1 MKDIEILRKELEKNF
16 LDKKIYVE
24 LEGNITYRLTI
35 ENVKFLLNKVYLILS
50 DNKENQL
57 SICFDEVE
65 QIDTK
70 ESYIEIYFNYE
81 QKIRIYAE
89 WWKRTIYKK

>member
-24 LEGNITYRLTI
+24 LEGNITYRLSI

-65 QIDTK
+65 EINTK

-89 WWKRTIYKK
+89 

>member
-1 MKDIEILRKELEKNF
+1 MKNIEILRKELEKNF

-24 LEGNITYRLTI
+24 LEGNITYRLSI

-65 QIDTK
+65 EIDTK
-70 ESYIEIYFNYE
+70 ESYISIMSR
-81 QKIRIYAE
+81 K
-89 WWKRTIYKK
+89 

>member
-16 LDKKIYVE
+16 LDKKIYIE
-24 LEGNITYRLTI
+24 LEGNITYRLSI

-65 QIDTK
+65 EIDTK

-81 QKIRIYAE
+81 QEIRIYAE
-89 WWKRTIYKK
+89 

>member
-1 MKDIEILRKELEKNF
+1 MKNIEILRKELEKNF

-24 LEGNITYRLTI
+24 LEGNITYRLSI

-57 SICFDEVE
+57 RICFDEVE
-65 QIDTK
+65 EIDTK

-89 WWKRTIYKK
+89 

>member
-24 LEGNITYRLTI
+24 LEGNITYRLSI

-57 SICFDEVE
+57 SSCFDEVE
-65 QIDTK
+65 EINTK

-89 WWKRTIYKK
+89 

>member
-1 MKDIEILRKELEKNF
+1 MKDIENLRKELEKNF

-65 QIDTK
+65 EINTK
-70 ESYIEIYFNYE
+70 ENYIEIYFNYE
-81 QKIRIYAE
+81 QEIRIYAE
-89 WWKRTIYKK
+89 

>member
-1 MKDIEILRKELEKNF
+1 MKDIENLRKELEKNF

-24 LEGNITYRLTI
+24 LEGNITYRFAI

-65 QIDTK
+65 EINTK

-81 QKIRIYAE
+81 QEIRIYAE
-89 WWKRTIYKK
+89 

>member
-65 QIDTK
+65 EIDTK

-81 QKIRIYAE
+81 QEIRIYAE
-89 WWKRTIYKK
+89 

>member
-24 LEGNITYRLTI
+24 LEGNITYRLSI

-65 QIDTK
+65 KIDTK

-89 WWKRTIYKK
+89 

>member
-1 MKDIEILRKELEKNF
+1 MKDIENLRKELEKNF

-24 LEGNITYRLTI
+24 LEGNITYRLSI

-65 QIDTK
+65 EINTK

-89 WWKRTIYKK
+89 

>member
-65 QIDTK
+65 EINTK

-89 WWKRTIYKK
+89 

>member
-24 LEGNITYRLTI
+24 LEGNITYRLSI

-65 QIDTK
+65 EIDTK

-81 QKIRIYAE
+81 QEIRIYAE
-89 WWKRTIYKK
+89 

>member
-1 MKDIEILRKELEKNF
+1 MKNIEILRKELEKNF

-24 LEGNITYRLTI
+24 LEGNITYRLSI

-65 QIDTK
+65 ELDTK

-89 WWKRTIYKK
+89 

>member
-1 MKDIEILRKELEKNF
+1 MKNIEILRKELEKNF

-24 LEGNITYRLTI
+24 LEGNITYRLSI

-65 QIDTK
+65 EIDTK

-89 WWKRTIYKK
+89 

>member
-1 MKDIEILRKELEKNF
+1 MKDIENLRKELEKNF

-24 LEGNITYRLTI
+24 LEGNITYRLSI

-65 QIDTK
+65 EINTK

-81 QKIRIYAE
+81 QEIRIYAE
-89 WWKRTIYKK
+89 

>member
-1 MKDIEILRKELEKNF
+1 MKDIENLRKELEKNF

-65 QIDTK
+65 EIDTK
-70 ESYIEIYFNYE
+70 ESYVEIYFNYE
-81 QKIRIYAE
+81 QEIRIYAE
-89 WWKRTIYKK
+89 

>member
-24 LEGNITYRLTI
+24 LEGNITYRLSI

-65 QIDTK
+65 EIDTK

-89 WWKRTIYKK
+89 

>member
-65 QIDTK
+65 EKNTK

-81 QKIRIYAE
+81 QEIRIYAE
-89 WWKRTIYKK
+89 

>member
-65 QIDTK
+65 EINTK

-81 QKIRIYAE
+81 QEIRIYAE
-89 WWKRTIYKK
+89 

>member
-89 WWKRTIYKK
+89 

>member
-1 MKDIEILRKELEKNF
+1 MKDIENLRKELEKNF

-24 LEGNITYRLTI
+24 LEGNITYRLSI

-65 QIDTK
+65 EIDTK

-81 QKIRIYAE
+81 QEIRIYAE
-89 WWKRTIYKK
+89 

>member
-1 MKDIEILRKELEKNF
+1 MKNIENLRKELEKNF

-65 QIDTK
+65 EINTK

-81 QKIRIYAE
+81 QEIRIYAE
-89 WWKRTIYKK
+89 

>member
-1 MKDIEILRKELEKNF
+1 MKDIENLRKELEKNF

-65 QIDTK
+65 EINTK

-81 QKIRIYAE
+81 QEIRIYAE
-89 WWKRTIYKK
+89 

>member
-24 LEGNITYRLTI
+24 LEGNITYRLSI

-65 QIDTK
+65 EINTK

-81 QKIRIYAE
+81 QEIRIYAE
-89 WWKRTIYKK
+89 

>member
-1 MKDIEILRKELEKNF
+1 MKDIENLRKELEKNF

-24 LEGNITYRLTI
+24 LVGNIKYRFAI

-50 DNKENQL
+50 DNKENQI

-65 QIDTK
+65 EINTK

-81 QKIRIYAE
+81 QEIRIYAE
-89 WWKRTIYKK
+89 

>member
-24 LEGNITYRLTI
+24 LEGNITYRLSI

-57 SICFDEVE
+57 GICFDEVE
-65 QIDTK
+65 EIDTK

-89 WWKRTIYKK
+89 

>member
-1 MKDIEILRKELEKNF
+1 MKNIEILRKELEKNF

-24 LEGNITYRLTI
+24 LEVNITYRLSI

-65 QIDTK
+65 EIDTK

-89 WWKRTIYKK
+89 

>member
-1 MKDIEILRKELEKNF
+1 MKDIENLRKELEKNF

-65 QIDTK
+65 EINTK

-81 QKIRIYAE
+81 QKIRIYSE
-89 WWKRTIYKK
+89 